1 MDSEIINSNFEN
13 DSLAETLPLL
23 LEETRESIIESCE
36 IYEKLSVVELI
47 IEDKPI
53 ISEEQVSEDTTVEEV
68 VAEDTTVEEVVAEE
82 TLVEE
87 PVSEDALVEEH
98 VSEDALVEEPVSEDA
113 LVEEPV
119 SEETLVE
126 DVVSEDT
133 PVEEVV
139 AEDTLVEEV
148 VSEDTPVEEVVAEDT
163 LVEEHV
169 SEDALVEEHVS
180 EDIVSEE
187 VVSEEEVKNF
197 YSLNSELEIA
207 KSNSNHQQL
216 IIADLSD
223 KLCVATYVKPKPRIF
238 ISYAYFSSE
247 QADHNLRFFIQ
258 RELLINNENI
268 DYIFVINGYDCND
281 ITFPERPNVTVLRRE
296 NIGYDFGGHK
306 HALEHC
312 HGKQYDYYFFM
323 NSGVF
328 GPIMPSYFTHEHWS
342 NIFIR
347 KINDR
352 VKLVGTT
359 IVCLPREDLGGYG
372 PKIEG
377 FFFLTDNV
385 GLQLL
390 KDEGTIFY
398 DHPNFESDIVKGE
411 YGLSNCI
418 LRHGYSLDCM
428 IRKYQGI
435 DWRDQ
440 NNWSLNNNKHP
451 TRKNSF
457 FGESLNPYELIFHKW
472 LWKDSDRVQFDIV
485 RQYVDTNT

>member
-1 MDSEIINSNFEN
+1 M
-13 DSLAETLPLL
+13 
-23 LEETRESIIESCE
+23 ES
-36 IYEKLSVVELI
+36 
-47 IEDKPI
+47 
-53 ISEEQVSEDTTVEEV
+53 
-68 VAEDTTVEEVVAEE
+68 
-82 TLVEE
+82 
-87 PVSEDALVEEH
+87 
-98 VSEDALVEEPVSEDA
+98 
-113 LVEEPV
+113 
-119 SEETLVE
+119 
-126 DVVSEDT
+126 
-133 PVEEVV
+133 
-139 AEDTLVEEV
+139 
-148 VSEDTPVEEVVAEDT
+148 
-163 LVEEHV
+163 
-169 SEDALVEEHVS
+169 
-180 EDIVSEE
+180 
-187 VVSEEEVKNF
+187 
-197 YSLNSELEIA
+197 EIA
-207 KSNSNHQQL
+207 KS
-216 IIADLSD
+216 DLSD
-223 KLCVATYVKPKPRIF
+223 KLSAATYVKPKPRIF

-258 RELLINNENI
+258 RELLIYNNENI
-268 DYIFVINGYDCND
+268 DYIFVINGYDCSD
-281 ITFPERPNVTVLRRE
+281 ITFPERPNVIVLRRE

-306 HALEHC
+306 HALDHC

-352 VKLVGTT
+352 VKLVGIT
-359 IVCLPREDLGGYG
+359 IVCLPHHDLGGYG
-372 PKIEG
+372 PKVEG

-390 KDEGTIFY
+390 KDEGTIFC
-398 DHPNFESDIVKGE
+398 DHPNFESVIIKGE

-418 LRHGYSLDCM
+418 IRHGYSLDCM

-457 FGESLNPYELIFHKW
+457 YGESLNPYELIFHKW
-472 LWKDSDRVQFDIV
+472 LWKDSPRVQFEIV